1 MIWLYL
7 TLLTIFG
14 GIAFLIPP
22 IINRLPLFLSVL
34 RHKPTWFFICI
45 LFYLMSTAG
54 VVFDILRNPPMYHQ
68 NHQTGPLI
76 HSCLFCVTHSL
87 SHSLFTI
94 CSHRPSHVFLS
105 TIRFAICYG
114 GLYHW
119 IFKHFVR
126 HFIDNHDDVRA
137 RIQIRKH
144 QEHGINHRVCI
155 VFLLFHINQRIVQDE
170 K

>member
-1 MIWLYL
+1 MIWLYV

-68 NHQTGPLI
+68 NHQTGSLI
-76 HSCLFCVTHSL
+76 HSCSFNITYSLVTN
-87 SHSLFTI
+87 
-94 CSHRPSHVFLS
+94 CSYRSSYVFLS
-105 TIRFAICYG
+105 SIRFAIRYG
-114 GLYHW
+114 GLYYW

-126 HFIDNHDDVRA
+126 HFIDSHDNVRT
-137 RIQIRKH
+137 RIQVRKH
-144 QEHGINHRVCI
+144 
-155 VFLLFHINQRIVQDE
+155 
-170 K
+170 